1 MEWERKFKV
10 NKKRNS
16 KFSVSQKLKR
26 ERKSSDEFEFMLGQ
40 LSLEEIIALKLELTA
55 KILGGKYYGFQ
66 LWSAM
71 PKIVKNAL
79 VLYAISASNS
89 DADSA
94 ELLNMPSTRWAMIKK
109 AYRSKEYFEE
119 ELENFKN

>member
-1 MEWERKFKV
+1 MEWKRKHKQ
-10 NKKRNS
+10 NKKKNS
-16 KFSVSQKLKR
+16 LFSVSQKL
-26 ERKSSDEFEFMLGQ
+26 RKQRKTSDEFEFMLGQ
-40 LSLEEIIALKLELTA
+40 LSLEEVIALKLELTA

-89 DADSA
+89 DSDAA
-94 ELLNMPSTRWAMIKK
+94 ELLNMPTTRWQMIKK
-109 AYRSKEYFEE
+109 SYKSKQYFDE
-119 ELENFKN
+119 ELENFNN

>member
-1 MEWERKFKV
+1 M
-10 NKKRNS
+10 
-16 KFSVSQKLKR
+16 SQKLRRHK
-26 ERKSSDEFEFMLGQ
+26 KSSDEFEYMLGQ

-89 DADSA
+89 EADAA
-94 ELLNMPSTRWAMIKK
+94 ELLNMPSTRWQMIKK
-109 AYRSKEYFEE
+109 AYKSKEYFEE

>member
-16 KFSVSQKLKR
+16 KFSVSQKLRR

-71 PKIVKNAL
+71 PKIVKYAL
-79 VLYAISASNS
+79 VIYAISASNS
-89 DADSA
+89 DADAA